1 MTMIPEIAFVTLMRG
16 VWSAGVTFQITCQP
30 TTTASRNTVRCC
42 STAGG
47 AFHPT
52 RARIAASPIIPS
64 RAGQGDGSFF
74 TGAWCAGAGAAFGG
88 CGAAVLATIFNY
100 AYGKKTTERQV
111 LVNMLKIADP
121 DIVRE
126 KGFSLLDMKNYALAV
141 DMKADGYTV
150 DFEALRQLK
159 VPAIT
164 LLNIRG
170 YKHFVVLRKVDG
182 DYVHVGDP
190 ALGNRVMSRRKF
202 EAAWNGVVFAILGE
216 GYNEQNVLSN
226 PPEPLSARRLYA
238 LNSPVFDAEVYDFGL
253 GPATSFSF

>member
-1 MTMIPEIAFVTLMRG
+1 MLEPSTVFANPCRRSFA
-16 VWSAGVTFQITCQP
+16 A
-30 TTTASRNTVRCC
+30 TA
-42 STAGG
+42 AL
-47 AFHPT
+47 AL
-52 RARIAASPIIPS
+52 IAALPGCMSAPAKPTAIWM
-64 RAGQGDGSFF
+64 GQVAQGEQSVARPVKSWKELKF
-74 TGAWCAGAGAAFGG
+74 TNLVRQETDFS

-150 DFEALRQLK
+150 EYEALRQLK
-159 VPAIT
+159 VPAVI

-170 YKHFVVLRKVDG
+170 YKHFVVLRKVEG

-190 ALGNRVMSRRKF
+190 ALGNRVMTRKKF
-202 EAAWNGVVFAILGE
+202 EAAWNGVVFVILGE
-216 GYNEQNVLSN
+216 GYDPETVLLD
-226 PPEPLSARRLYA
+226 PPPPLSARRLFEER
-238 LNSPVFDAEVYDFGL
+238 SPVANAEVYDFGL
-253 GPATSFSF
+253 GPAFNFVL